1 MIARLVA
8 IAGQDQGR
16 QFILNTQG
24 GPVLFGRS
32 QQHAEH
38 ALNDPHVSRLHF
50 QIEEQNGQFVLT
62 DMGSSGGTCVNGRKV
77 SQHQLKMGDV
87 IRVGETQ
94 LRLQSE
100 AAAPEQ
106 ARGPDAPRSPNKL
119 EDLPGQKLGHYQV
132 GAMLAK
138 GASGCVFK
146 AHDTKEGRTV
156 ALKVLWPEFST
167 NDEEMQRFVRTMKT
181 LLPLCHP
188 NLVMIYGA
196 GRSGP
201 FCWVAMEFV
210 EGESLTSVIKRV
222 GSDGKLDWKYA
233 LRVAIHL
240 CRALNYA
247 QQQQIIHRN
256 ITPANI
262 LIRSSDQQAL
272 LGDLMLA
279 KALEGTLANQITKPG
294 ELLGDVSYLSPER
307 TKGTA
312 EVDGR
317 SDIFSL
323 GATTYALLTGR
334 PPFEGL
340 SLLETVMKIRQS
352 EPKKPKQYQPAI
364 PDAVE
369 NAVLKMLA
377 KRPEDRYQTAA
388 ELLAALERLAKMH
401 GVGV

>member
-1 MIARLVA
+1 MIARLVV
-8 IAGQDQGR
+8 IAGQDKGR
-16 QFILNTQG
+16 QFILNTAG

-38 ALNDPHVSRLHF
+38 ALNDPHVSRSHF
-50 QIEEQNGQFVLT
+50 QIEEKNGNYLLT
-62 DMGSSGGTCVNGRKV
+62 DQGSSGGTCVNGRKV
-77 SQHQLKMGDV
+77 TQHQLKMGDV
-87 IRVGETQ
+87 IRVGDTQ
-94 LRLQSE
+94 LRLQTE
-100 AAAPEQ
+100 AALPEQ
-106 ARGPDAPRSPNKL
+106 EPGADAPRSPTRL
-119 EDLPGQKLGHYQV
+119 EDLPGQKLAHFQV
-132 GAMLAK
+132 QVMLAK
-138 GASGCVFK
+138 GTSGCVFK
-146 AHDTKEGRTV
+146 ALDTKEDRTV
-156 ALKVLWPEFST
+156 ALKVLWPEFSK

-188 NLVMIYGA
+188 NLVMVYGA

-210 EGESLTSVIKRV
+210 EGENLTAVIKRV

-233 LRVAIHL
+233 LRVATHL
-240 CRALNYA
+240 SRALNYA

-256 ITPANI
+256 ITPRNI
-262 LIRSSDQQAL
+262 LIRTADQQAL

-294 ELLGDVSYLSPER
+294 ELLGDVAYLSPER
-307 TKGTA
+307 TKGTG
-312 EVDGR
+312 EIDGR

-340 SLLETVMKIRQS
+340 SLIETVMKIRQS
-352 EPKKPKQYQPAI
+352 EANRPKEYQPSI
-364 PDAVE
+364 PDAIE

-377 KRPEDRYQTAA
+377 KKPEERYQTAA
-388 ELLAALERLAKMH
+388 ELLAALERLAKLH
-401 GVGV
+401 GVAV